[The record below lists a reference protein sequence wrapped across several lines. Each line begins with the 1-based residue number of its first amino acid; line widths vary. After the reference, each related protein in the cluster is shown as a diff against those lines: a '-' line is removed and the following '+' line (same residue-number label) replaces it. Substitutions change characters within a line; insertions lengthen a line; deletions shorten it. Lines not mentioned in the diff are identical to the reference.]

1 MCKNSFDATHTNQVL
16 TFSVCSRIL
25 SECSFIILLS
35 LLLRQCT
42 CRFATDFNCKENKQ
56 PPAYEADV
64 KSFVK
69 GMANHLNRRDQT
81 SLDLSTIG
89 LGFVKDGNFLTRNYL
104 FYLSLDLSVNVIKK
118 IEPKLIRRFP
128 NIQALDLSQN
138 CLTSLEIHDRLSF
151 TRLQSLNLSRNLI
164 AQVHPFTFANLSLDI
179 LDLSHNRL
187 IRFLIADYE
196 VNQLYLNHNQI
207 SQVEIDSR
215 HFKELKL
222 FDASN
227 NKIRMFQVSVD
238 FDNLIL
244 SSNHLTLDEYFSI
257 RSVYGTLDLSKNHIS
272 EFDWKIIS
280 CVTNLNLSNNRMS
293 ILQLECPSKRFAKM
307 EKLNLDKNFLCSFEE
322 SSSIKVCLPN
332 LKFISLLS
340 NRFTTSGKIKIK
352 SNLSSLSV
360 KSQIYDY
367 EFFSQTDNDKYKDF
381 DIFH

>member
-1 MCKNSFDATHTNQVL
+1 
-16 TFSVCSRIL
+16 
-25 SECSFIILLS
+25 
-35 LLLRQCT
+35 
-42 CRFATDFNCKENKQ
+42 
-56 PPAYEADV
+56 
-64 KSFVK
+64 
-69 GMANHLNRRDQT
+69 MANHLNRSDQT

-89 LGFVKDGNFLTRNYL
+89 LGFVLDGNFLSRNYL
-104 FYLSLDLSVNVIKK
+104 FFLSLDLSANVIRK
-118 IEPKLIRRFP
+118 IETKFIRRFP
-128 NIQALDLSQN
+128 NIQTLDLSQN
-138 CLTSLEIHDRLSF
+138 CLKSLEIHDRMSF
-151 TRLQSLNLSRNLI
+151 AGLQSLNLSRNLI
-164 AQVHPFTFANLSLDI
+164 AQVHPFTFANLSLDV

-196 VNQLYLNHNQI
+196 INQLYLNHNQI

-272 EFDWKIIS
+272 EFNWKIIS
-280 CVTNLNLSNNRMS
+280 CVTNLNLSNNRLS
-293 ILQLECPSKRFAKM
+293 ILQLECPSKRFLKM

-322 SSSIKVCLPN
+322 SANIKVCLPN
-332 LKFISLLS
+332 LKFVSLLS
-340 NRFTTSGKIKIK
+340 NRFTNSGKIKIK
-352 SNLSSLSV
+352 SNLSSMGV

-367 EFFSQTDNDKYKDF
+367 EFFSQTDDKDF